1 MSLVKVKRERNDA
14 ISASVA
20 GSPPARC
27 SVAMV
32 SLALGR
38 GDFLCSQRRL
48 GLHVAFLSR
57 KSRAIPP
64 CVRCSGLRDKSSTVA
79 PRGRRRVIYTS
90 PSDQRLLDA
99 AASITAAVS
108 MAPAPPPYS
117 LGRPRET
124 PPLIPL
130 NRAALVT
137 SSVHGDVKYDY
148 SRQ

>member
-1 MSLVKVKRERNDA
+1 
-14 ISASVA
+14 
-20 GSPPARC
+20 
-27 SVAMV
+27 MV

-57 KSRAIPP
+57 KTRAIPHAW
-64 CVRCSGLRDKSSTVA
+64 LRNESSAVA
-79 PRGRRRVIYTS
+79 LRVYRRVIHTLW
-90 PSDQRLLDA
+90 SDQRLLDT
-99 AASITAAVS
+99 AASITAAES
-108 MAPAPPPYS
+108 TAPAPPPYS
-117 LGRPRET
+117 RGRPRKT

-130 NRAALVT
+130 NRAALGT

>member
-1 MSLVKVKRERNDA
+1 MF
-14 ISASVA
+14 SAQA
-20 GSPPARC
+20 
-27 SVAMV
+27 
-32 SLALGR
+32 
-38 GDFLCSQRRL
+38 

-57 KSRAIPP
+57 RTSATPP
-64 CVRCSGLRDKSSTVA
+64 CVRCSRRRNKSSTA
-79 PRGRRRVIYTS
+79 ALRARRRVIYTLS
-90 PSDQRLLDA
+90 SDQRLLDA

-117 LGRPRET
+117 RGRPWKT